1 MNTDIINDSIS
12 DKLIEIAKHP
22 ELRNEYQI
30 RVNTTEIYCYKNH
43 PMICDVDKYVY
54 VTYYGTFILYA
65 RTEHECLEYYNKCN
79 EIIQQMADETDAKQ
93 SLAYLNKLM
102 ANYYEKHKNLSKA
115 KNYLMLSMRSSVF
128 TPECVTMDEIKKLKR
143 LVKITGDE
151 SFLDSL
157 NSCEAYFSDF
167 GKQLLRKKAE
177 NTRTKY
183 YNNAIID
190 DVFKIIREEFDD
202 GNEDD
207 ESSVEWLALAFLQAL
222 NIIVPPKRKPLR
234 KGDFDYYYN
243 KAEKGDSDAQR
254 IIAKYYREGNKVT
267 QNERLA
273 EFWQTLADEHRFIE

>member
-1 MNTDIINDSIS
+1 MNTDIINDIIS

-22 ELRNEYQI
+22 ELRNEYHI

-65 RTEHECLEYYNKCN
+65 RTEQECLEYYNKCN
-79 EIIQQMADETDAKQ
+79 EIIQQMSDETDAKQ
-93 SLAYLNKLM
+93 SSAYLNKLM

-115 KNYLMLSMRSSVF
+115 KYYLLLSMRSSVF
-128 TPECVTMDEIKKLKR
+128 TPEGSTMGEINKLKR
-143 LVKITGDE
+143 LVKKAGNE

-157 NSCEAYFSDF
+157 NVCEAYFSDF
-167 GKQLLRKKAE
+167 TSNYFWEKLKMKH
-177 NTRTKY
+177 
-183 YNNAIID
+183 YNNAIN
-190 DVFKIIREEFDD
+190 DVFNMIREEIDD
-202 GNEDD
+202 GKEDN
-207 ESSVEWLALAFLQAL
+207 ESSVDWLALEFLQAM
-222 NIIVPPKRKPLR
+222 NIIAPPKRKPLR
-234 KGDFDYYYN
+234 KGKFDYYYN